1 VRTAFAALL
10 ATCLLSGTA
19 HAGRSFFGWLQGT
32 EVMPERGVELQ
43 TWTLE
48 ENDRYTTDA
57 SPDDQY
63 TALWVSPV
71 IGVTDQLELLF
82 PNEFEWGAATNFDG
96 TAHFTWKRFGIGARY
111 RFVPQDEVE
120 APPLVPLIQAS
131 VKRDIQIRDV
141 TRVEGGGSLSYEAG
155 RVVALAEVGYVG
167 EFGHHMVKAVRTGA
181 LIPIGNHNE
190 IRPAIGLS
198 VAITD
203 ELRLGGEFY
212 SEVTFDGVTKTWA
225 AIGPNISWTH
235 GRFWLSGAFGIGL
248 YQVSTAP
255 RVMWGIAF

>member
-1 VRTAFAALL
+1 MRTAFAALL

-43 TWTLE
+43 VWTIE
-48 ENDRYTTDA
+48 ENDRYTTPA

-63 TALWVSPV
+63 TAMWIAPV
-71 IGVTDQLELLF
+71 IGITDRLELLL
-82 PNEFEWGAATNFDG
+82 PNEFEWGAVEGTDG
-96 TAHFTWKRFGIGARY
+96 TAHFTWKRFGAGARY

-120 APPLVPLIQAS
+120 APPLVPLVQVS
-131 VKRDIQIRDV
+131 VKRDVQVRNL

-167 EFGHHMVKAVRTGA
+167 EFGHHTVKTADGPFLVK
-181 LIPIGNHNE
+181 NHNE
-190 IRPAIGLS
+190 IRPAIGVS
-198 VAITD
+198 VSVTD
-203 ELRLGGEFY
+203 ELRLGGEIY
-212 SEVTFDGVTKTWA
+212 SEVTFDRFTKTWA
-225 AIGPNISWTH
+225 AIGPNVSWTH
-235 GRFWLSGAFGIGL
+235 GRFWLSGAFGIGV